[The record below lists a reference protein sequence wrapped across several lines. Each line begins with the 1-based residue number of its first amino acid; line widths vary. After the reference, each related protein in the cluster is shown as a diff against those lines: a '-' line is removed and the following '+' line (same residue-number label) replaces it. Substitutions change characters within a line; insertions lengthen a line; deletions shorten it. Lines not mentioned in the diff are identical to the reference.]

1 METTISKSE
10 YLKPHHLNHLNEWND
25 ANKGMKFNQ
34 ELYVKILENKKNNIT
49 KPLNHTKMKEFR
61 YFIEYTGDPNKVIV
75 SIQQKHIVVV
85 WWFFTRIEWL
95 NIESHTINPIEY
107 NRYYYIETVLGSIYK
122 NKLKKE
128 NTVMHPHIFSN
139 VDES

>member
-1 METTISKSE
+1 MKPIKE
-10 YLKPHHLNHLNEWND
+10 Y
-25 ANKGMKFNQ
+25 
-34 ELYVKILENKKNNIT
+34 
-49 KPLNHTKMKEFR
+49 R
-61 YFIEYTGDPNKVIV
+61 YFIEYTVDSNKVIV

-95 NIESHTINPIEY
+95 NIESHTINPVEY
-107 NRYYYIETVLGSIYK
+107 NRYYYIEYILGSIY
-122 NKLKKE
+122 NNRLKKE

>member
-1 METTISKSE
+1 METTLSKSE

-34 ELYVKILENKKNNIT
+34 ELYVKILENKKKKYNQT
-49 KPLNHTKMKEFR
+49 MKTIKEYR
-61 YFIEYTGDPNKVIV
+61 YFIEYTEDPNKVIV

-95 NIESHTINPIEY
+95 NIESHTINPVEY
-107 NRYYYIETVLGSIYK
+107 NRYYYIEYILGSIY
-122 NKLKKE
+122 NNRLKKE
-128 NTVMHPHIFSN
+128 NTVMHTHIFSN